1 MDVGTVPDIWA
12 FFDRCTMEARRAV
25 FHARQAVADL
35 GGQAITP
42 EHLLCGL
49 LNADVLASRHF
60 VTLPMAGAELRDR
73 VAALLGDGG
82 VPGVVDV
89 PLSTEAKQVLNRAWA
104 EAEALGH
111 LKIHSDHL
119 LLGVLACESA
129 AASLL
134 KANGLRESVVREAL
148 SEHDPDEDE
157 K

>member
-1 MDVGTVPDIWA
+1 M
-12 FFDRCTMEARRAV
+12 
-25 FHARQAVADL
+25 
-35 GGQAITP
+35 
-42 EHLLCGL
+42 
-49 LNADVLASRHF
+49 
-60 VTLPMAGAELRDR
+60 TLPMAGADLRDR
-73 VAALLGDGG
+73 VAALLRGGG

-111 LKIHSDHL
+111 RKIHSDHL

-134 KANGLRESVVREAL
+134 ETTGLREPVVREAL
-148 SEHDPDEDE
+148 CEHDPDEDE